1 MTKTKLNIES
11 WNRKEHFRF
20 FSAFD
25 DPFFGITTNVDFTT
39 IYLEA
44 KHDSQSFFLYSLH
57 HILTKANETD
67 EFKLRI
73 EGENSVVKYD
83 TIHVSPTIGREDG
96 TFGFAFFEYIPD
108 RNDFIQQAIQEITRV
123 KNSTGLSFSKNTG
136 REDVIRYSSIPWF
149 SFSEMKHAVSFKN
162 GDSVP
167 RISTGKLIDTNGK
180 MKKHFYYRN
189 LLAHR
194 NGRKKDGGYINI
206 TNEELKSLITDTQ
219 SIAKQIQT
227 KIKPEH

>member
-44 KHDSQSFFLYSLH
+44 KRNSQSFFLYSLH

-73 EGENSVVKYD
+73 EEGNSVVKYD

-108 RNDFIQQAIQEITRV
+108 RNEFIQQAIQEITRV

-136 REDVIRYSSIPWF
+136 REDVIRYSSIPWL
-149 SFSEMKHAVSFKN
+149 SFSEMKQIRSLAYRQENSSTQMGKCFFPYR
-162 GDSVP
+162 SVP
-167 RISTGKLIDTNGK
+167 
-180 MKKHFYYRN
+180 
-189 LLAHR
+189 
-194 NGRKKDGGYINI
+194 
-206 TNEELKSLITDTQ
+206 ITDSWTGNILPN
-219 SIAKQIQT
+219 S
-227 KIKPEH
+227 

>member
-73 EGENSVVKYD
+73 EGGNSVVKYD

-123 KNSTGLSFSKNTG
+123 KNSTGLS
-136 REDVIRYSSIPWF
+136 SSIPWF

-180 MKKHFYYRN
+180 MLLPISICAHHGLMDGKH
-189 LLAHR
+189 
-194 NGRKKDGGYINI
+194 
-206 TNEELKSLITDTQ
+206 
-219 SIAKQIQT
+219 IAQFLNKLSE
-227 KIKPEH
+227 P

>member
-73 EGENSVVKYD
+73 EGGNSVVKYD

-123 KNSTGLSFSKNTG
+123 KNSTGLSFSKKYRKRRRYQILFYSVVLLLRNETRCFFQE
-136 REDVIRYSSIPWF
+136 RE
-149 SFSEMKHAVSFKN
+149 N
-162 GDSVP
+162 SVP

-180 MKKHFYYRN
+180 MLLPISICAHHGLMDGKHVAQFLN
-189 LLAHR
+189 KLS
-194 NGRKKDGGYINI
+194 
-206 TNEELKSLITDTQ
+206 E
-219 SIAKQIQT
+219 
-227 KIKPEH
+227 P

>member
-73 EGENSVVKYD
+73 EGGNSVVKYD

-162 GDSVP
+162 GRLGS
-167 RISTGKLIDTNGK
+167 SHIDRKT
-180 MKKHFYYRN
+180 
-189 LLAHR
+189 HR
-194 NGRKKDGGYINI
+194 HKWENASSHIDLCPSRTHGRETYCPI
-206 TNEELKSLITDTQ
+206 LK
-219 SIAKQIQT
+219 
-227 KIKPEH
+227 

>member
-44 KHDSQSFFLYSLH
+44 KHNSQSFFLYSLH

-73 EGENSVVKYD
+73 EEGNSVVKYD

-108 RNDFIQQAIQEITRV
+108 RNEFIQQAIQEITRV

-136 REDVIRYSSIPWF
+136 RRYQILFYSVVLLLRNETRCFFQERRLGSS
-149 SFSEMKHAVSFKN
+149 H
-162 GDSVP
+162 
-167 RISTGKLIDTNGK
+167 IDRKT
-180 MKKHFYYRN
+180 
-189 LLAHR
+189 HR
-194 NGRKKDGGYINI
+194 HKWENASSHIDLCPSRTHGRKTCSPI
-206 TNEELKSLITDTQ
+206 LK
-219 SIAKQIQT
+219 
-227 KIKPEH
+227 

>member
-96 TFGFAFFEYIPD
+96 TFGFAFFVIYPRSATI
-108 RNDFIQQAIQEITRV
+108 
-123 KNSTGLSFSKNTG
+123 SFNKQ
-136 REDVIRYSSIPWF
+136 
-149 SFSEMKHAVSFKN
+149 FK
-162 GDSVP
+162 
-167 RISTGKLIDTNGK
+167 R
-180 MKKHFYYRN
+180 
-189 LLAHR
+189 
-194 NGRKKDGGYINI
+194 
-206 TNEELKSLITDTQ
+206 
-219 SIAKQIQT
+219 
-227 KIKPEH
+227 

>member
-83 TIHVSPTIGREDG
+83 TIHVSPTIGRED
-96 TFGFAFFEYIPD
+96 
-108 RNDFIQQAIQEITRV
+108 
-123 KNSTGLSFSKNTG
+123 
-136 REDVIRYSSIPWF
+136 VIRYSSIPWF
-149 SFSEMKHAVSFKN
+149 TFSEMKHAVSFKN

-180 MKKHFYYRN
+180 MLLPISICAHHGLMDGKH
-189 LLAHR
+189 
-194 NGRKKDGGYINI
+194 
-206 TNEELKSLITDTQ
+206 
-219 SIAKQIQT
+219 IAQFLNKLSE
-227 KIKPEH
+227 P

>member
-73 EGENSVVKYD
+73 EGGNSVVKYD
-83 TIHVSPTIGREDG
+83 TIHVSPTIGRKDG

-123 KNSTGLSFSKNTG
+123 KTVQDYPFRKIQEEKTLS
-136 REDVIRYSSIPWF
+136 
-149 SFSEMKHAVSFKN
+149 
-162 GDSVP
+162 
-167 RISTGKLIDTNGK
+167 DT
-180 MKKHFYYRN
+180 
-189 LLAHR
+189 LLFR
-194 NGRKKDGGYINI
+194 GSPSPK
-206 TNEELKSLITDTQ
+206 
-219 SIAKQIQT
+219 
-227 KIKPEH
+227 

>member
-25 DPFFGITTNVDFTT
+25 DPFFGITTNIDFTT

-44 KHDSQSFFLYSLH
+44 KRNSQSFFLYSLH

-73 EGENSVVKYD
+73 EEGNSVVKYD

-108 RNDFIQQAIQEITRV
+108 RNEFIQQAIQEITRV
-123 KNSTGLSFSKNTG
+123 KKQYRIILFERYRKRRRYQILFYSVVILLRNETRCFFQERRFGPSHIDRKTHRHKWENASSHIDLCPSRTHG
-136 REDVIRYSSIPWF
+136 RETYCPI
-149 SFSEMKHAVSFKN
+149 
-162 GDSVP
+162 
-167 RISTGKLIDTNGK
+167 
-180 MKKHFYYRN
+180 
-189 LLAHR
+189 
-194 NGRKKDGGYINI
+194 
-206 TNEELKSLITDTQ
+206 LK
-219 SIAKQIQT
+219 
-227 KIKPEH
+227 

>member
-123 KNSTGLSFSKNTG
+123 KNSTGLSFSKTL
-136 REDVIRYSSIPWF
+136 S
-149 SFSEMKHAVSFKN
+149 
-162 GDSVP
+162 
-167 RISTGKLIDTNGK
+167 DT
-180 MKKHFYYRN
+180 
-189 LLAHR
+189 LLFR
-194 NGRKKDGGYINI
+194 GSPSPK
-206 TNEELKSLITDTQ
+206 
-219 SIAKQIQT
+219 
-227 KIKPEH
+227 

>member
-73 EGENSVVKYD
+73 EGENSVVKYHTRISD
-83 TIHVSPTIGREDG
+83 NRKRRRNIRFCFFRIYPRSQRFHSTSNSRDNKSKKQYRVILFEKYRKRRRYQILFYSVVLLLRNETRCFFQERRLGSSHIDRKTHRHKWENAPSHIDLCPSRTHGRE
-96 TFGFAFFEYIPD
+96 TCSPI
-108 RNDFIQQAIQEITRV
+108 
-123 KNSTGLSFSKNTG
+123 
-136 REDVIRYSSIPWF
+136 
-149 SFSEMKHAVSFKN
+149 
-162 GDSVP
+162 
-167 RISTGKLIDTNGK
+167 
-180 MKKHFYYRN
+180 
-189 LLAHR
+189 
-194 NGRKKDGGYINI
+194 
-206 TNEELKSLITDTQ
+206 LK
-219 SIAKQIQT
+219 
-227 KIKPEH
+227 

>member
-167 RISTGKLIDTNGK
+167 RYRQENSSTQMGKCS
-180 MKKHFYYRN
+180 FPYR
-189 LLAHR
+189 
-194 NGRKKDGGYINI
+194 
-206 TNEELKSLITDTQ
+206 SVPITDSWTGNM
-219 SIAKQIQT
+219 
-227 KIKPEH
+227 

>member
-136 REDVIRYSSIPWF
+136 REDVIK
-149 SFSEMKHAVSFKN
+149 MKHAVSFKN

-180 MKKHFYYRN
+180 MLLPISICAHHGLMDGKH
-189 LLAHR
+189 
-194 NGRKKDGGYINI
+194 
-206 TNEELKSLITDTQ
+206 
-219 SIAKQIQT
+219 IAQFLNKLSE
-227 KIKPEH
+227 P

>member
-1 MTKTKLNIES
+1 M
-11 WNRKEHFRF
+11 
-20 FSAFD
+20 
-25 DPFFGITTNVDFTT
+25 
-39 IYLEA
+39 
-44 KHDSQSFFLYSLH
+44 
-57 HILTKANETD
+57 
-67 EFKLRI
+67 KLRI

-180 MKKHFYYRN
+180 MLLPISICAHHGLMDGKHVAQFLN
-189 LLAHR
+189 KLS
-194 NGRKKDGGYINI
+194 
-206 TNEELKSLITDTQ
+206 E
-219 SIAKQIQT
+219 
-227 KIKPEH
+227 P

>member
-44 KHDSQSFFLYSLH
+44 KRNSQSFFLYSLH

-73 EGENSVVKYD
+73 EEGNSVVKYD

-108 RNDFIQQAIQEITRV
+108 RNEFIQQAIQEITRV

-136 REDVIRYSSIPWF
+136 REDVIRYSSIPVVILLRNETRCF
-149 SFSEMKHAVSFKN
+149 FQERRFGPSH
-162 GDSVP
+162 
-167 RISTGKLIDTNGK
+167 IDRKTHRHKWENASS
-180 MKKHFYYRN
+180 HIN
-189 LLAHR
+189 LCPSRTH
-194 NGRKKDGGYINI
+194 GRETYCPI
-206 TNEELKSLITDTQ
+206 LK
-219 SIAKQIQT
+219 
-227 KIKPEH
+227 

>member
-96 TFGFAFFEYIPD
+96 TFGFGFFEYHTDID
-108 RNDFIQQAIQEITRV
+108 IFIRNAEKEIERV
-123 KNSTGLSFSKNTG
+123 KKGCGLSVTENTW
-136 REDVIRYSSIPWF
+136 RPDVIRYSALPWF
-149 SFSEMKHAVSFKN
+149 SFSEMKHAGSIRT

-167 RISTGKLIDTNGK
+167 RISTGKLTQE
-180 MKKHFYYRN
+180 
-189 LLAHR
+189 
-194 NGRKKDGGYINI
+194 NGRYNLPLSITVHHGLMDGRNVA
-206 TNEELKSLITDTQ
+206 ELLQ
-219 SIAKQIQT
+219 
-227 KIKPEH
+227 KIEYHQKLL

>member
-73 EGENSVVKYD
+73 EGGNSVVKYD

-123 KNSTGLSFSKNTG
+123 KKQYRIILFEKY
-136 REDVIRYSSIPWF
+136 RKRRRYQILF
-149 SFSEMKHAVSFKN
+149 Y
-162 GDSVP
+162 SVV
-167 RISTGKLIDTNGK
+167 LLL
-180 MKKHFYYRN
+180 RN
-189 LLAHR
+189 ETRCFFQERRL
-194 NGRKKDGGYINI
+194 G
-206 TNEELKSLITDTQ
+206 S
-219 SIAKQIQT
+219 
-227 KIKPEH
+227 

>member
-39 IYLEA
+39 IYLET

-73 EGENSVVKYD
+73 EGGNSVVKYD

-123 KNSTGLSFSKNTG
+123 KNSTGLSFSKDTG

-149 SFSEMKHAVSFKN
+149 SVLERNSVFLSRTEIRSLAYRQENSSTQMGKCFFPYR
-162 GDSVP
+162 SVP
-167 RISTGKLIDTNGK
+167 
-180 MKKHFYYRN
+180 
-189 LLAHR
+189 
-194 NGRKKDGGYINI
+194 
-206 TNEELKSLITDTQ
+206 ITDSWTGNILPN
-219 SIAKQIQT
+219 S
-227 KIKPEH
+227 

>member
-67 EFKLRI
+67 EFKLRV
-73 EGENSVVKYD
+73 EGGNSVVKYD
-83 TIHVSPTIGREDG
+83 TIEKTEHSVSLFSNISPIATI
-96 TFGFAFFEYIPD
+96 
-108 RNDFIQQAIQEITRV
+108 
-123 KNSTGLSFSKNTG
+123 SFNK
-136 REDVIRYSSIPWF
+136 P
-149 SFSEMKHAVSFKN
+149 FK
-162 GDSVP
+162 
-167 RISTGKLIDTNGK
+167 R
-180 MKKHFYYRN
+180 
-189 LLAHR
+189 
-194 NGRKKDGGYINI
+194 
-206 TNEELKSLITDTQ
+206 
-219 SIAKQIQT
+219 
-227 KIKPEH
+227 

>member
-73 EGENSVVKYD
+73 EEGNSVVKYD

-123 KNSTGLSFSKNTG
+123 KNSTGLSFRKYRKRRRYQILFYSVVLLLRNETRCFFQERRLGSSHIDRKTHRHKWENASSHIDLCPSRTHG
-136 REDVIRYSSIPWF
+136 RETCSPI
-149 SFSEMKHAVSFKN
+149 
-162 GDSVP
+162 
-167 RISTGKLIDTNGK
+167 
-180 MKKHFYYRN
+180 
-189 LLAHR
+189 
-194 NGRKKDGGYINI
+194 
-206 TNEELKSLITDTQ
+206 LK
-219 SIAKQIQT
+219 
-227 KIKPEH
+227 

>member
-136 REDVIRYSSIPWF
+136 REDVIRYSSIPVVLLLRNETRCF
-149 SFSEMKHAVSFKN
+149 FQERRLGSSH
-162 GDSVP
+162 
-167 RISTGKLIDTNGK
+167 IDRKT
-180 MKKHFYYRN
+180 
-189 LLAHR
+189 HR
-194 NGRKKDGGYINI
+194 HKWENAPSHIDLCPSRTHGRETCSPI
-206 TNEELKSLITDTQ
+206 LK
-219 SIAKQIQT
+219 
-227 KIKPEH
+227 

>member
-73 EGENSVVKYD
+73 EGGNSVVKYD

-96 TFGFAFFEYIPD
+96 TFG
-108 RNDFIQQAIQEITRV
+108 FIQQAIQEITRV

-180 MKKHFYYRN
+180 MLLPISICAHHGLMDGKH
-189 LLAHR
+189 
-194 NGRKKDGGYINI
+194 
-206 TNEELKSLITDTQ
+206 
-219 SIAKQIQT
+219 IAQFLNKLSE
-227 KIKPEH
+227 P